1 MMQAHKAIILQYV
14 LVHTISSFYKINN
27 LGGILIWNEDNEQW
41 EETNSLSESDAKD
54 IVAASLAKFDK
65 PQFRH

>member
-1 MMQAHKAIILQYV
+1 